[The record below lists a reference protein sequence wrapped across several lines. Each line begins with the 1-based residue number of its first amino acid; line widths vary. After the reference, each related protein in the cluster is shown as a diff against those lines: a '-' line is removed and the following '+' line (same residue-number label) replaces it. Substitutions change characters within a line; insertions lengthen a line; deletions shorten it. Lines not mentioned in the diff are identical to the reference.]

1 VKTSEIPGLL
11 EAAQSYV
18 SLMTRG
24 GTLAGAPL
32 VEQISKEH
40 EEKDWM
46 RIVQEDWKPRLVGV
60 AEEGN
65 RALVVSLPFHTPDD
79 VSALLSS
86 VSPSSSAV
94 EIKLTGGGAFGTG
107 EHVTTRMCSMRC
119 LSIVEGMLASPPGG
133 GVNVLDYGAG
143 SGLIS
148 LACLTAKVS
157 KGGTVK
163 AYGVEVDRT
172 AVEAA
177 RVNAELNGWT
187 VGREFEMFR
196 PPAGAPGAELWD
208 DYTGCESQD
217 PAATDV
223 GVDEL
228 SDSLEG
234 SFGLVVANI
243 LAGSLIE
250 LHDTLARFA
259 QRAGGR
265 LVLSGILEEQAATVV
280 EYYNKGGA
288 WSDVRVEKVEEGW
301 AMIGGIR
308 K

>member
-1 VKTSEIPGLL
+1 MEADSSDDSGGENPSGRLFFTDDGSRTRSNIWPVSSVRCRVKTSEIPGLL

-119 LSIVEGMLASPPGG
+119 LSLVEGMLASPPGG

-217 PAATDV
+217 PAAADV

-228 SDSLEG
+228 S
-234 SFGLVVANI
+234 
-243 LAGSLIE
+243 
-250 LHDTLARFA
+250 
-259 QRAGGR
+259 GR
-265 LVLSGILEEQAATVV
+265 
-280 EYYNKGGA
+280 
-288 WSDVRVEKVEEGW
+288 
-301 AMIGGIR
+301 
-308 K
+308 